1 MLLHDSGGHWCDDE
15 EGGIDKDGGDGS
27 LWLYLI
33 ILEINT
39 SESESESFS
48 VRGEPLRWL
57 KLRLPRGILL
67 HFQVENFIEKHL
79 DIEKENDL
87 AIFD

>member
-1 MLLHDSGGHWCDDE
+1 MIQVA
-15 EGGIDKDGGDGS
+15 IDVMMRREDGGDGS

-33 ILEINT
+33 TLEINT

-67 HFQVENFIEKHL
+67 HFQVENFVEKHL
-79 DIEKENDL
+79 DIEEHLDIEREDDF
-87 AIFD
+87 ASID